1 MGQAASA
8 SRPRFLKSAA
18 VISPPVAEPGSENP
32 DEVGDDLD
40 ESVTGNDYTLNI
52 PDECLAC
59 IFHSLSSGDRKRAS
73 LVCRRW
79 LRVEGQSRHRL
90 SLNAQTELASVVPRL
105 FLRFDAVTKL
115 ALKCDRRSVS
125 IGDDALILISL
136 KCRNLTRFK
145 LRACR
150 ELTDDGMSIFAKNC
164 RNLQKFS
171 CGSCSFGAKGMN
183 SLLENCGLLEEL
195 SVKRLR
201 GITDG
206 AAAESI
212 GPGKAADSLRVICLK
227 DLYNGQCFGPLII
240 GAKNLRSLK
249 LFRCSGDWDKML
261 EVVADRTDGL
271 VEIHLERLQV
281 SDLGLSAIAK
291 CANLEILHLVKT
303 PECTNLGLMAIAE
316 KCRSLRKL
324 HIDGWKTNRI
334 SDQGL
339 IAVAT
344 YCPNLQELVL
354 IGVNPTHLSL
364 EKLATNCQNLER
376 LALCGSE
383 TVGDA
388 EISCIAAKCIALR
401 KLCIKSC
408 PVSDHGIE
416 ALAGGCPNLVKVKVK
431 KCRGVTSEGADWLR
445 ASRVSLAVNLD
456 AIEPE
461 LPDAGIIEQEIG
473 AADTPLMG
481 GRNRDALLFSVLECL
496 YGTIIGMFKIEF
508 ALFAADIL
516 HGFQYSVVGR
526 ILFRQHLACKIRS
539 VKNNSCPLNVVPNGE
554 TWKTSRIN
562 FYLLC
567 MLRKRK
573 TWYTKLLGNAK
584 EISL

>member
-1 MGQAASA
+1 MGQSA
-8 SRPRFLKSAA
+8 STSRPISSKPTSSISSPEFEYPGGVTSDMDDAA
-18 VISPPVAEPGSENP
+18 GA
-32 DEVGDDLD
+32 
-40 ESVTGNDYTLNI
+40 GNDYSLNI

-59 IFHSLSSGDRKRAS
+59 IFQFLSAGDRKRSS

-79 LRVEGQSRHRL
+79 LIIEGQSRHRL
-90 SLNAQTELASVVPRL
+90 SLNAQSHLANVVSRL
-105 FLRFDAVTKL
+105 FSRFDAVTKL
-115 ALKCDRRSVS
+115 GLKCDRRSVS

-136 KCRNLTRFK
+136 KCRNLTRLK

-150 ELTDDGMSIFAKNC
+150 ELTDDGMAIFAKNC
-164 RNLQKFS
+164 KNLQKFS

-183 SLLENCGLLEEL
+183 ALLENCAFLEEL
-195 SVKRLR
+195 SIKRLR

-206 AAAESI
+206 PAAEPI
-212 GPGKAADSLRVICLK
+212 GPGQAAGALKVICLK
-227 DLYNGQCFGPLII
+227 DLYNGQCFGPLIA

-249 LFRCSGDWDKML
+249 LFRCSGDWDKLL
-261 EVVADRTDGL
+261 EVISDRVDKL
-271 VEIHLERLQV
+271 VEVHLERLKV
-281 SDLGLSAIAK
+281 SDLGLVSISY

-303 PECTNLGLMAIAE
+303 PECTNIGLMAIAE
-316 KCRSLRKL
+316 KCKLLRKL

-334 SDQGL
+334 SDDGL
-339 IAVAT
+339 IAIST

-364 EKLATNCQNLER
+364 DKLATNCQNLER

-388 EISCIAAKCIALR
+388 EISCIAEKCTALK

-408 PVSDHGIE
+408 PVSDHGME

-461 LPDAGIIEQEIG
+461 LPDLSIGEGEIG
-473 AADTPLMG
+473 GVDDRRMG
-481 GRNRDALLFSVLECL
+481 GRYRDVNIASGSTGRSMSFKMRLGSFS
-496 YGTIIGMFKIEF
+496 
-508 ALFAADIL
+508 
-516 HGFQYSVVGR
+516 GR
-526 ILFRQHLACKIRS
+526 NLVACTFRRWPSFGGRFGNSLRRS
-539 VKNNSCPLNVVPNGE
+539 YE
-554 TWKTSRIN
+554 DQ
-562 FYLLC
+562 
-567 MLRKRK
+567 
-573 TWYTKLLGNAK
+573 
-584 EISL
+584 